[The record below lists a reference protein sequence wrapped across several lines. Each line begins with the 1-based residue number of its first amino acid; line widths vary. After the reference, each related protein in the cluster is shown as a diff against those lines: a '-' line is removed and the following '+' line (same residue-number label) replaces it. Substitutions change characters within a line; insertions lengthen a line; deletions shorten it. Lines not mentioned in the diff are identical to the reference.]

1 MQTPR
6 AGKQFFL
13 WWDTSLS
20 QATPSKNR
28 LPVSHTLKPLSMWLH
43 ESNPHFRRRVRKDFF
58 VLVGLYLSVFCL
70 LFQPKQ
76 GGKHVSSWQ
85 NEGKS
90 YQTNKPTSFS
100 IWTNRHAVILDSCLY
115 FSDCLLHCSSFNG
128 SEKETQYAHWV
139 ETSCFL
145 GIDITVL
152 LMGTL
157 SACCSLSSWLTHA
170 VFFVLKGLR
179 AV

>member
-1 MQTPR
+1 MRHITLTSHSEQKTDFLSLILWSLWVCDCMSPTPILEE
-6 AGKQFFL
+6 GWEKIFLCWLVYICLFFVFSF
-13 WWDTSLS
+13 SLNKEENMS
-20 QATPSKNR
+20 QADKMKVN
-28 LPVSHTLKPLSMWLH
+28 HIK
-43 ESNPHFRRRVRKDFF
+43 
-58 VLVGLYLSVFCL
+58 
-70 LFQPKQ
+70 
-76 GGKHVSSWQ
+76 
-85 NEGKS
+85 
-90 YQTNKPTSFS
+90 QTNQPVFS

>member
-13 WWDTSLS
+13 WWDITLTSHSEQKTDFLS
-20 QATPSKNR
+20 LILWSLWVCDCMSPTPILEEGWEKIF
-28 LPVSHTLKPLSMWLH
+28 LCWL
-43 ESNPHFRRRVRKDFF
+43 V
-58 VLVGLYLSVFCL
+58 YICVFCL

>member
-1 MQTPR
+1 
-6 AGKQFFL
+6 
-13 WWDTSLS
+13 
-20 QATPSKNR
+20 
-28 LPVSHTLKPLSMWLH
+28 MWLH

-128 SEKETQYAHWV
+128 SEKETICPLSWNFLFFRHWYYRPV
-139 ETSCFL
+139 NGYIVC
-145 GIDITVL
+145 VL
-152 LMGTL
+152 LIILMTH
-157 SACCSLSSWLTHA
+157 SCSFLCTERAKGSVKTHCLSSSLILT
-170 VFFVLKGLR
+170 FFLKGQGMEALSTL
-179 AV
+179 